1 MERIVVIY
9 SALQET
15 ISNLQLLSKDDISE
29 LSQEELDALE
39 YLIIFVDDIS

>member
-1 MERIVVIY
+1 LDRIEVIF

-15 ISNLQLLSKDDISE
+15 ISNLQLLSKEDISK

>member
-1 MERIVVIY
+1 MDRIEVIF

-15 ISNLQLLSKDDISE
+15 ISNLQLLSKEDISK